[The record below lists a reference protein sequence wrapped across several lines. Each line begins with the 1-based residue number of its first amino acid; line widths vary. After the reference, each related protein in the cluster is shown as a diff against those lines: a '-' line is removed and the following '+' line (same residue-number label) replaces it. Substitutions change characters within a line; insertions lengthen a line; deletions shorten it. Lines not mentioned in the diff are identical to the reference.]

1 MKRLHLLVFL
11 GFLCVLTVNA
21 QTDTDGRGIRMTQ
34 GQDKFLA
41 NLQLN
46 TDLIELRH
54 CPGDILRFTLR
65 LNYTNM
71 GKNAVILD
79 KRSSVITEYMMSR
92 SFKNATEKKYAIEAH
107 RLIGFDGAG
116 MTMDSVP
123 NESDFVVLKPGE
135 AYNLILVLTSNTD
148 ADSYN
153 DGSRPL
159 RGLNFLQLVVLT
171 WYYPRASN
179 IKWRDQWQAKGY
191 LWSDPITSIPMPF
204 KFDSKA
210 HVVDCP

>member
-1 MKRLHLLVFL
+1 MKRLALLVLL
-11 GFLCVLTVNA
+11 GFLCVVTVKA
-21 QTDTDGRGIRMTQ
+21 QADTDGGVRMTQ

-65 LNYTNM
+65 LNYTNK
-71 GKNAVILD
+71 GRNAVMLD
-79 KRSSVITEYMMSR
+79 KRSSVITEYMISH
-92 SFKNATEKKYAIEAH
+92 SLKNATKKKYAIEAH
-107 RLIGFDGAG
+107 RLIGLEGAG

-123 NESDFVVLKPGE
+123 SESNFVVLKPGE
-135 AYNLILVLTSNTD
+135 AYSLILVLTSDID

-159 RGLNFLQLVVLT
+159 RGINFLQLVVLT

-179 IKWRDQWQAKGY
+179 IKWRDQWQTKGY

-204 KFDSKA
+204 KIENNTS
-210 HVVDCP
+210 VVNCL

>member
-1 MKRLHLLVFL
+1 
-11 GFLCVLTVNA
+11 
-21 QTDTDGRGIRMTQ
+21 MTQ

-41 NLQLN
+41 NLQLD

-54 CPGDILRFTLR
+54 CPGDTLRFTLR
-65 LNYTNM
+65 LNYTNK

-79 KRSSVITEYMMSR
+79 KRSSVITEYRMSR
-92 SFKNATEKKYAIEAH
+92 SLKNATKKKYAIQAH
-107 RLIGFDGAG
+107 RLIGLDGAG

-123 NESDFVVLKPGE
+123 NEANFVVLKPGE
-135 AYNLILVLTSNTD
+135 SYSLSLVLTSD
-148 ADSYN
+148 LDPDSYN

-179 IKWRDQWQAKGY
+179 IKWRDQWQTKGY

-204 KFDSKA
+204 QVETKA
-210 HVVDCP
+210 PVVDCL